1 MGKTLPEG
9 NNVESAPRPVC
20 WTSIWEQARNL
31 ENYGN
36 GGGKRY
42 HATGNRDDAGSYCN
56 GLCRRTVP
64 KLRAW
69 ANRRRGERVEG
80 LQWVAVGA
88 VPSKCFLAQRP
99 GPRAGAHLAP
109 GMSVTDRQVNARPL
123 LKVRFTGIVV
133 CCAQDF
139 CEQAPEGAPSYSL
152 VLRLH
157 CFPSCA
163 VAPDLPIAGDRG
175 LE

>member
-1 MGKTLPEG
+1 MSLRPALCAGPRSGSKQGSWETMVTVAGKGTTQLVIGTMREVIARAYAGGLFLNCGPGPTEG
-9 NNVESAPRPVC
+9 A
-20 WTSIWEQARNL
+20 
-31 ENYGN
+31 
-36 GGGKRY
+36 
-42 HATGNRDDAGSYCN
+42 
-56 GLCRRTVP
+56 
-64 KLRAW
+64 
-69 ANRRRGERVEG
+69 ERVGG
-80 LQWVAVGA
+80 LQWVVVGA